1 MHSIARQKLMAA
13 SNARGVSQIAIDN
26 CWSSRNR
33 GVRDTQDHVVSRLS
47 QNDDNAKMLK
57 TQHIFAY
64 NGLPLGLPPVTYR
77 FRRAGVKL

>member
-33 GVRDTQDHVVSRLS
+33 VVRDTQDHVVSRLS
-47 QNDDNAKMLK
+47 QMIMQKCSKRN
-57 TQHIFAY
+57 IFLLIMDSPWGY
-64 NGLPLGLPPVTYR
+64 RPVTYR
-77 FRRAGVKL
+77 FRRADVKL